1 MGREANID
9 AIRASEGQIKE
20 GDGDTIQ
27 LKRVRNSLLNV
38 STRVPAEIL
47 GDVFVWSVF
56 REEDHSLN
64 TDSHFIEVR
73 KGSYNF
79 LLVCHHWFEVA
90 TSTPELWNFWGT
102 TLSEWK
108 NRHSYPG
115 VVPLDLVLHRY
126 ASDHG
131 NIVDEPLQDALR
143 NRAMQDTIRQ
153 IHLSDTY
160 LNILQHVISTLTP
173 NGECVRRSSIES
185 IDLRAWHFTLDISD
199 FFARHHLPKLR
210 SLFLHGA
217 LRILSWDCLV
227 PHTTLLT
234 TLSLNI
240 HECSPTQPPTT
251 SQLLSILVSN
261 PNLRELLITRHMIPK
276 DDDGS
281 TFQAPMPHLKELQL
295 TGEFRPVFRLLDR
308 LTFPGTLDH
317 MLLTTLNPA
326 VEDVLPISG
335 PYLRGYIRRHHKL
348 QDELEIDLFST
359 NRGFFICVNAPDERH
374 LRNPFR
380 REPPPSVE
388 LRVITDGMPPL
399 DVPGDLCLDLAAFT
413 PRERVLY
420 LKADFFK
427 SRMEDLLIAMPN
439 IEALYFSNATLSK
452 GFLQPNPDGPHANMK
467 LLPSLRS
474 LHLDNIDL
482 LDDDW
487 GHLTTYLA
495 HQTSDNQTISLEISS
510 RYHLPHVCPKVVKEV
525 EDLVGRFD
533 WPQNRKTACPF
544 CRREESGQRAY
555 SSQYFHIRISR
566 DSRHPTII

>member
-1 MGREANID
+1 MGHEANID
-9 AIRASEGQIKE
+9 AIRVLERHIEE

-27 LKRVRNSLLNV
+27 LKRVRNSLLNI
-38 STRVPAEIL
+38 SARVPAEIL
-47 GDVFVWSVF
+47 GDVFFWSVF

-64 TDSHFIEVR
+64 TDSHFTGVR

-90 TSTPELWNFWGT
+90 ISTPELWNSWGA

-153 IHLSDTY
+153 IHLGGTY
-160 LNILQHVISTLTP
+160 VLQHVISSLTP
-173 NGECVRRSSIES
+173 NDEGVRCSSIES
-185 IDLRAWHFTLDISD
+185 IDLRAWRFTLDISD

-217 LRILSWDCLV
+217 LRMLSWDWLV

-234 TLSLNI
+234 TLSLDIN
-240 HECSPTQPPTT
+240 ESSPTQPPIT

-261 PNLRELLITRHMIPK
+261 PNLRELLVTRSMIPK
-276 DDDGS
+276 DDDRS
-281 TFQAPMPHLKELQL
+281 TFQVPMPHLKELQL
-295 TGEFRPVFRLLDR
+295 TGEFRQVFRLLDR
-308 LTFPGTLDH
+308 LTFPGTLDR

-348 QDELEIDLFST
+348 QDELEIDLFFT
-359 NRGFFICVNAPDERH
+359 NRGFFICANAPDERH
-374 LRNPFR
+374 LWNSFR

-388 LRVITDGMPPL
+388 LRVITDGLPPS

-413 PRERVLY
+413 PRERVLC

-439 IEALYFSNATLSK
+439 IEALYLSNATLSK

-474 LHLDNIDL
+474 LSLDNINL

-495 HQTSDNQTISLEISS
+495 HQISDNQTISLETSS
-510 RYHLPHVCPKVVKEV
+510 RYYPPHLCPEVVKEV
-525 EDLVGRFD
+525 EDLVGRFY
-533 WPQNRKTACPF
+533 WPKNRKTRSPF
-544 CRREESGQRAY
+544 GRCEESGR
-555 SSQYFHIRISR
+555 R
-566 DSRHPTII
+566 DNLQ